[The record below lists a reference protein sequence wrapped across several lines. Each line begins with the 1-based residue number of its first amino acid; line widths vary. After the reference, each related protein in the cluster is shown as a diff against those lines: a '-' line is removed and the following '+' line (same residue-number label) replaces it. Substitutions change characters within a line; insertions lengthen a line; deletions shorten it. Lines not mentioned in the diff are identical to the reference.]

1 MIIDIVFLILCVG
14 AIIRGIRNGLILGV
28 FSLLAFIIGLA
39 AALKLS
45 VVTAGYLAD
54 LIPINP
60 KWMPLI
66 SFAVVFILVVLL
78 VRWAAGLIQKT
89 IEFAWLGWANKL
101 GGILFYLII
110 YILIFSV
117 ILFYFTQMKLI
128 SQTAIAES
136 RTYEFL
142 EPWGPVVINGFGKL
156 IPLFKDLFTDLEDFF
171 ERAARQIPQKTA

>member
-1 MIIDIVFLILCVG
+1 MIIEIVFLILCVG
-14 AIIRGIRNGLILGV
+14 AIIRGIRNGLIVGV

-54 LIPINP
+54 LISINP

-66 SFAVVFILVVLL
+66 SFAIVFILVVLL

-101 GGILFYLII
+101 GGILFYLIL

-117 ILFYFTQMKLI
+117 ILFY
-128 SQTAIAES
+128 
-136 RTYEFL
+136 
-142 EPWGPVVINGFGKL
+142 
-156 IPLFKDLFTDLEDFF
+156 
-171 ERAARQIPQKTA
+171 

>member
-14 AIIRGIRNGLILGV
+14 AIIKGVRNGLIVGV

-45 VVTAGYLAD
+45 VVTAGWLAEI
-54 LIPINP
+54 IPIDP

-66 SFAVVFILVVLL
+66 SFAIVFILVVFL

-89 IEFAWLGWANKL
+89 VEFAWLGWANKL

-117 ILFYFTQMKLI
+117 VLFYFTQMRLI
-128 SQTAIAES
+128 DQTTIAES

-156 IPLFKDLFTDLEDFF
+156 IPLFKNIFADLEEFF
-171 ERAARQIPQKTA
+171 ERAARQIPQKTS